1 MNRVQGLLV
10 AVITGLTLIC
20 VGLIVAVARS
30 NASGGSGNESNEQL
44 IQSPPSNPVVGNG
57 IVVVEEKSELKEP
70 WEKDP
75 RLPRHLIPLHYDLYL
90 HPNLNTGLFTGR
102 VRIDIEAL
110 DVAEY
115 FLVHV
120 KNLTVTDTKLM
131 QGDVV
136 IPLDSAFEYH
146 ENEFWVVTP
155 SSPAKAGNY
164 SLHLEFDGSL
174 VIGITGF
181 YKSVYKNKNGDEVP
195 IATSK
200 FQPTDAR
207 KAFPCFD
214 EPSFKSTFTVTLVRP
229 SEGYIALS
237 NMPVQNESM
246 NLPSAGLTE
255 AMFEKSVPMVTY
267 LACFIVCDF
276 EFEEKLTSIHG
287 TKFRVYATP
296 AQKHRVAYA
305 LDIGANITDYFTDYF
320 TVPYPLPKQDM
331 IAIPDFSSGAMEHWG
346 LITYRET
353 NLLYD
358 PLESSSSNQQRVA
371 TVVSHEL
378 VHQWFGNLVT
388 LDWWDDLW
396 LNEGFASYMEYKGV
410 ANYHPDWE
418 MEAQFLTSD
427 LHNVMN
433 LDATVNSHPIVQEVS
448 HPNQITE
455 LFDRISYAK
464 GASVLRMLENFMG
477 AEEFRMGIHNFLE
490 KFKYKNAVTRD
501 LWESLEGVT
510 SKSLPIGRIMDTW
523 TRQMGYPVINVKK
536 MSDNKY
542 KITQE
547 RFLKDKNAR
556 DTSVSPYSYKWDVP
570 VTWITSNNNNTE
582 LRWLNMDEA
591 AIEVMVEAGTQ
602 WVKFNVGQFGFYR
615 VNYPEAEWANLAR
628 ILMEDP
634 NSLGPMDRASLLN
647 DAFSLAEAG
656 LIRYNIPLDMTAYL
670 AQETHLVPWDTIY
683 SSLRAMGSLLRNTA
697 SYRHYRKYI
706 VDLVSAH
713 YERLGWEDKGSH
725 TDKINRNNILQL
737 ACHYGYRP
745 CNAEAG
751 RIFNKWIADSE
762 YYIKPNIRSMVYKYG
777 MQESND
783 PDAWEI
789 MFSRYTQEIN
799 SQEKAKLLYGL
810 SQVKEPWIIE
820 RFLVLAKNESNIRS
834 QDYLTA
840 ISYISYNPIGN
851 LLVWKFI
858 QAEWPYLVDR
868 FSINSR
874 YLGRIPKS
882 VTDEFATEFELEQV
896 KGFFAKYPEAGA
908 GTRSRKQA
916 LEEIGNN
923 IKWLADHYDDIE
935 LWLSQ
940 RNQ

>member
-1 MNRVQGLLV
+1 MG
-10 AVITGLTLIC
+10 
-20 VGLIVAVARS
+20 
-30 NASGGSGNESNEQL
+30 
-44 IQSPPSNPVVGNG
+44 
-57 IVVVEEKSELKEP
+57 
-70 WEKDP
+70 
-75 RLPRHLIPLHYDLYL
+75 
-90 HPNLNTGLFTGR
+90 
-102 VRIDIEAL
+102 
-110 DVAEY
+110 
-115 FLVHV
+115 
-120 KNLTVTDTKLM
+120 
-131 QGDVV
+131 
-136 IPLDSAFEYH
+136 
-146 ENEFWVVTP
+146 
-155 SSPAKAGNY
+155 
-164 SLHLEFDGSL
+164 
-174 VIGITGF
+174 
-181 YKSVYKNKNGDEVP
+181 
-195 IATSK
+195 
-200 FQPTDAR
+200 
-207 KAFPCFD
+207 
-214 EPSFKSTFTVTLVRP
+214 
-229 SEGYIALS
+229 
-237 NMPVQNESM
+237 
-246 NLPSAGLTE
+246 
-255 AMFEKSVPMVTY
+255 
-267 LACFIVCDF
+267 
-276 EFEEKLTSIHG
+276 
-287 TKFRVYATP
+287 
-296 AQKHRVAYA
+296 
-305 LDIGANITDYFTDYF
+305 
-320 TVPYPLPKQDM
+320 
-331 IAIPDFSSGAMEHWG
+331 
-346 LITYRET
+346 
-353 NLLYD
+353 
-358 PLESSSSNQQRVA
+358 
-371 TVVSHEL
+371 
-378 VHQWFGNLVT
+378 
-388 LDWWDDLW
+388 
-396 LNEGFASYMEYKGV
+396 
-410 ANYHPDWE
+410 
-418 MEAQFLTSD
+418 
-427 LHNVMN
+427 
-433 LDATVNSHPIVQEVS
+433 

-477 AEEFRMGIHNFLE
+477 PEEFRMGIHNFLD

-523 TRQMGYPVINVKK
+523 TRQMGYPVLNVKK

-547 RFLKDKNAR
+547 RFLKDKNAK
-556 DTSVSPYSYKWDVP
+556 DSSVSPYSYKWDVP
-570 VTWITSNNNNTE
+570 ITWITSNNNNTE

-591 AIEVMVEAGTQ
+591 ATEVEVEAGTQ

-615 VNYPEAEWANLAR
+615 VNYPEAEWTNLAQ

-713 YERLGWEDKGSH
+713 YERLGWEDEGSH
-725 TDKINRNNILQL
+725 TDKINRINILQL
-737 ACHYGYRP
+737 ACRYGYRP
-745 CNAEAG
+745 CNVEAG

-789 MFSRYTQEIN
+789 MFSRYTSEIN
-799 SQEKAKLLYGL
+799 SQEKSKLLYGL

-874 YLGRIPKS
+874 YLGRIPKT
-882 VTDEFATEFELEQV
+882 VTDEFTTEFELEQV
-896 KGFFAKYPEAGA
+896 KSFFAKYPESGA

>member
-1 MNRVQGLLV
+1 M
-10 AVITGLTLIC
+10 
-20 VGLIVAVARS
+20 S
-30 NASGGSGNESNEQL
+30 F
-44 IQSPPSNPVVGNG
+44 
-57 IVVVEEKSELKEP
+57 
-70 WEKDP
+70 
-75 RLPRHLIPLHYDLYL
+75 LY
-90 HPNLNTGLFTGR
+90 
-102 VRIDIEAL
+102 
-110 DVAEY
+110 
-115 FLVHV
+115 
-120 KNLTVTDTKLM
+120 
-131 QGDVV
+131 
-136 IPLDSAFEYH
+136 S
-146 ENEFWVVTP
+146 
-155 SSPAKAGNY
+155 Y
-164 SLHLEFDGSL
+164 S
-174 VIGITGF
+174 
-181 YKSVYKNKNGDEVP
+181 
-195 IATSK
+195 
-200 FQPTDAR
+200 R
-207 KAFPCFD
+207 
-214 EPSFKSTFTVTLVRP
+214 
-229 SEGYIALS
+229 
-237 NMPVQNESM
+237 
-246 NLPSAGLTE
+246 
-255 AMFEKSVPMVTY
+255 
-267 LACFIVCDF
+267 
-276 EFEEKLTSIHG
+276 
-287 TKFRVYATP
+287 
-296 AQKHRVAYA
+296 
-305 LDIGANITDYFTDYF
+305 
-320 TVPYPLPKQDM
+320 
-331 IAIPDFSSGAMEHWG
+331 
-346 LITYRET
+346 
-353 NLLYD
+353 
-358 PLESSSSNQQRVA
+358 
-371 TVVSHEL
+371 
-378 VHQWFGNLVT
+378 
-388 LDWWDDLW
+388 

-477 AEEFRMGIHNFLE
+477 PEEFRMGIHNFLE

-547 RFLKDKNAR
+547 RFLKDRNAR

-582 LRWLNMDEA
+582 IRWLNMDEA

-713 YERLGWEDKGSH
+713 YERLGWEDEGSH

-923 IKWLADHYDDIE
+923 IKWLADHYEDIE

>member
-1 MNRVQGLLV
+1 MTSGKFLLV
-10 AVITGLTLIC
+10 F
-20 VGLIVAVARS
+20 
-30 NASGGSGNESNEQL
+30 
-44 IQSPPSNPVVGNG
+44 
-57 IVVVEEKSELKEP
+57 
-70 WEKDP
+70 
-75 RLPRHLIPLHYDLYL
+75 Y
-90 HPNLNTGLFTGR
+90 
-102 VRIDIEAL
+102 L
-110 DVAEY
+110 DV
-115 FLVHV
+115 
-120 KNLTVTDTKLM
+120 NL
-131 QGDVV
+131 
-136 IPLDSAFEYH
+136 F
-146 ENEFWVVTP
+146 
-155 SSPAKAGNY
+155 
-164 SLHLEFDGSL
+164 
-174 VIGITGF
+174 
-181 YKSVYKNKNGDEVP
+181 
-195 IATSK
+195 
-200 FQPTDAR
+200 
-207 KAFPCFD
+207 
-214 EPSFKSTFTVTLVRP
+214 
-229 SEGYIALS
+229 
-237 NMPVQNESM
+237 
-246 NLPSAGLTE
+246 
-255 AMFEKSVPMVTY
+255 
-267 LACFIVCDF
+267 
-276 EFEEKLTSIHG
+276 
-287 TKFRVYATP
+287 
-296 AQKHRVAYA
+296 
-305 LDIGANITDYFTDYF
+305 
-320 TVPYPLPKQDM
+320 
-331 IAIPDFSSGAMEHWG
+331 
-346 LITYRET
+346 
-353 NLLYD
+353 LLY
-358 PLESSSSNQQRVA
+358 SCSR
-371 TVVSHEL
+371 
-378 VHQWFGNLVT
+378 
-388 LDWWDDLW
+388 

-477 AEEFRMGIHNFLE
+477 PEEFRMGIHNFLE
-490 KFKYKNAVTRD
+490 KFKYKNAVTKD

-523 TRQMGYPVINVKK
+523 TRQMGYPVINVKT

-547 RFLKDKNAR
+547 RFLKDRNAR

-570 VTWITSNNNNTE
+570 VTWITSNNNNTG

-591 AIEVMVEAGTQ
+591 ATEVVVEAGTQ

-615 VNYPEAEWANLAR
+615 VNYPEAEWANLAQ

-683 SSLRAMGSLLRNTA
+683 SSLRVMGSLLRNTA

-713 YERLGWEDKGSH
+713 YERLGWEDEGSH
-725 TDKINRNNILQL
+725 MDKINRNNILQL

-789 MFSRYTQEIN
+789 MFSRYTSEIN

-940 RNQ
+940 RKQ

>member
-1 MNRVQGLLV
+1 MTSGKFFLV
-10 AVITGLTLIC
+10 F
-20 VGLIVAVARS
+20 
-30 NASGGSGNESNEQL
+30 
-44 IQSPPSNPVVGNG
+44 
-57 IVVVEEKSELKEP
+57 
-70 WEKDP
+70 
-75 RLPRHLIPLHYDLYL
+75 Y
-90 HPNLNTGLFTGR
+90 
-102 VRIDIEAL
+102 L
-110 DVAEY
+110 DVNL
-115 FLVHV
+115 FL
-120 KNLTVTDTKLM
+120 
-131 QGDVV
+131 
-136 IPLDSAFEYH
+136 
-146 ENEFWVVTP
+146 
-155 SSPAKAGNY
+155 
-164 SLHLEFDGSL
+164 LHSC
-174 VIGITGF
+174 
-181 YKSVYKNKNGDEVP
+181 S
-195 IATSK
+195 
-200 FQPTDAR
+200 R
-207 KAFPCFD
+207 
-214 EPSFKSTFTVTLVRP
+214 
-229 SEGYIALS
+229 
-237 NMPVQNESM
+237 
-246 NLPSAGLTE
+246 
-255 AMFEKSVPMVTY
+255 
-267 LACFIVCDF
+267 
-276 EFEEKLTSIHG
+276 
-287 TKFRVYATP
+287 
-296 AQKHRVAYA
+296 
-305 LDIGANITDYFTDYF
+305 
-320 TVPYPLPKQDM
+320 
-331 IAIPDFSSGAMEHWG
+331 
-346 LITYRET
+346 
-353 NLLYD
+353 
-358 PLESSSSNQQRVA
+358 
-371 TVVSHEL
+371 
-378 VHQWFGNLVT
+378 
-388 LDWWDDLW
+388 

-477 AEEFRMGIHNFLE
+477 PEEFRMGIHNFLE
-490 KFKYKNAVTRD
+490 NFKYKNAVTRD

-547 RFLKDKNAR
+547 RFLKDRNAR